1 MALWRIRATVDDR
14 PGYLSVLTASLALRG
29 VNILTVQVHTT
40 EVGAVDDFLV
50 DAPDTLDEAELIAAV
65 ERGRGRDCWVARSE
79 ARGLAD
85 QPTRVLGL
93 ATRLVR
99 DPDAAGEALR
109 TLLGAD
115 EVTWRPAAVAGGIT
129 GTTMTLPDPTGGSYE
144 LRRTAPSFTP
154 AEYARAQALAEL
166 AATVGRREADQVTL
180 VLPDGAEAVV
190 RPATAGDLTAV
201 VDLHRA
207 CSAGTLHR
215 RYLGGAAQPAAA
227 RLGRLLE
234 PAQGLTLVAA
244 VADPAGAAVAGPGW
258 PTSAPGGAL
267 DGFAGA
273 VAGAGGAVDGFAGAL
288 DGSAGAVAGLGGAA
302 GPGGAAVG
310 SGGAAEPVVAM
321 ANLLVEGDEAE
332 VALLVRDDWQRRG
345 IGTALLRRLVRHAER
360 AGLAALV
367 LHVQA
372 ENTPMLRTVRRL
384 ARPTVTERDGTLVT
398 VSLAVTGAPAG
409 VVPAQ
414 LRRR

>member
-50 DAPDTLDEAELIAAV
+50 DAPDTLDEAGLIAAV

-115 EVTWRPAAVAGGIT
+115 EVTWRPAVVAGGIA
-129 GTTMTLPDPTGGSYE
+129 GTTMVLPDPTGGSYE
-144 LRRTAPSFTP
+144 LRRAAPSFTP

-166 AATVGRREADQVTL
+166 AAAVGRRDADQVTL

-190 RPATAGDLTAV
+190 RAATAGDLTGV
-201 VDLHRA
+201 LELHRA

-215 RYLGGAAQPAAA
+215 RYLGGAALPAPA

-234 PAQGLTLVAA
+234 PSQGLTLVATA
-244 VADPAGAAVAGPGW
+244 
-258 PTSAPGGAL
+258 T
-267 DGFAGA
+267 
-273 VAGAGGAVDGFAGAL
+273 
-288 DGSAGAVAGLGGAA
+288 
-302 GPGGAAVG
+302 G

-345 IGTALLRRLVRHAER
+345 VGTALLRRLVRHAER
-360 AGLAALV
+360 AGLAGLV

-372 ENTPMLRTVRRL
+372 ENTPMLRTLRRL
-384 ARPTVTERDGTLVT
+384 ARPTVTERDGCLVT
-398 VSLAVTGAPAG
+398 VSVPVTAAPAG

-414 LRRR
+414 VRRS

>member
-50 DAPDTLDEAELIAAV
+50 DAPDTLDEAGLIAAV

-99 DPDAAGEALR
+99 DPDLAGEALR

-115 EVTWRPAAVAGGIT
+115 EVTWRPAAVAGGVT
-129 GTTMTLPDPTGGSYE
+129 GTTMVLPDPTGGSYE
-144 LRRTAPSFTP
+144 LSRAAPSFTP

-166 AATVGRREADQVTL
+166 AATASRRPADQVTL
-180 VLPDGAEAVV
+180 LLPDGAEAVV
-190 RPATAGDLTAV
+190 RPATADDLTGV
-201 VDLHRA
+201 LELHEG
-207 CSAGTLHR
+207 CSARTLQR
-215 RYLGGAAQPAAA
+215 RYLGGAAPPAPA
-227 RLGRLLE
+227 RLRRLVE
-234 PAQGLTLVAA
+234 PAQGLTLIA
-244 VADPAGAAVAGPGW
+244 
-258 PTSAPGGAL
+258 TTT
-267 DGFAGA
+267 
-273 VAGAGGAVDGFAGAL
+273 
-288 DGSAGAVAGLGGAA
+288 
-302 GPGGAAVG
+302 G
-310 SGGAAEPVVAM
+310 SGGAAEPVVVAM
-321 ANLLVEGDEAE
+321 ASLLTEGDEAE

-345 IGTALLRRLVRHAER
+345 IGTALLRRLMGHAER
-360 AGLAALV
+360 VGLAALV

-372 ENTPMLRTVRRL
+372 ENTPMLRTLHRL
-384 ARPTVTERDGTLVT
+384 ARPTATERDGSLVT
-398 VSLAVTGAPAG
+398 VSVPVTAAAVAG
-409 VVPAQ
+409 VVLAQ
-414 LRRR
+414 SRHR